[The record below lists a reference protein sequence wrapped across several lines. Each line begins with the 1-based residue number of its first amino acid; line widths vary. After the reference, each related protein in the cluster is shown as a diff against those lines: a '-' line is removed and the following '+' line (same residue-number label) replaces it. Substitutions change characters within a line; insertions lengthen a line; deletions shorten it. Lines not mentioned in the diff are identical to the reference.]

1 MPPNVTRRL
10 RCAAP
15 CCAVPCL
22 AVLCRASHERG
33 AFGRPHSAVFSRMGE
48 RGSGMPQSQWPTALD
63 RPIVVSK
70 AQVLLYIPHR
80 CEHVRSPVQRR
91 YSASPLCPPGVNSTV
106 DARRWPSAR
115 FSLSRSPRHGVR
127 RSHVES
133 WQLRPKHADGDV
145 VPTWMW
151 LGSAPHGTAD
161 DKRTVRECFRFAGS
175 DPPRSGRCAIRYIL
189 PKYLSMPLV
198 RVAPCASALAVRLII
213 RQYTRPQYT
222 ALYAA
227 GLPILR

>member
-70 AQVLLYIPHR
+70 AQVLLGGP
-80 CEHVRSPVQRR
+80 
-91 YSASPLCPPGVNSTV
+91 SPLRTHPLACAAPLQCVCAPCPSGVACCAEV
-106 DARRWPSAR
+106 AVCQR
-115 FSLSRSPRHGVR
+115 LLRSPRHGVR

-175 DPPRSGRCAIRYIL
+175 DPPRGGRCAIRYIL
-189 PKYLSMPLV
+189 PKT
-198 RVAPCASALAVRLII
+198 APCGVWWHALPHSLC
-213 RQYTRPQYT
+213 
-222 ALYAA
+222 
-227 GLPILR
+227 G